1 MDLMKRRWAKHAVFL
16 AESIVLGLAMA
27 FVLVWF
33 RPDLLQAPGQEF
45 RSGRPGVEQDSFADG
60 ISASI
65 PAVVNVYTL
74 RVVSR
79 TDRQDAVGR
88 ILGNGR
94 AGNSQRPQRS
104 LGSGVIIRSDG
115 YIVTNNHVIENADE
129 ISVQLL
135 DGREEKAVLVGTD
148 IDTDLALLRIPLE
161 DLPAIPLGRSDQL
174 KVGDVV
180 LAIGNPY
187 GLGHTV
193 TQGIISATGR
203 AQLGLFTF
211 ENFIQ
216 TDAAIN
222 QGNSGGALV
231 NTDGELVGIN
241 TAVLSA
247 GLMPDGIGFSIPVNL
262 VRGVSQQL
270 IENGRAIRGWLGVSP
285 QNLSSQRAADLG
297 IPDTTGIELYDVAGD
312 GPGFRAGLRP
322 GDIITHIDG
331 AAIAVSREALNLVA
345 GLNPGSVIMIDGIR
359 DGRGFQIQARIE
371 ERPSL
376 P

>member
-1 MDLMKRRWAKHAVFL
+1 MGLMNRQWTKNAVFL
-16 AESIVLGLAMA
+16 AKSIILGLAMA
-27 FVLVWF
+27 FILVWF
-33 RPDLLQAPGQEF
+33 RPDLLGAPRLGS
-45 RSGRPGVEQDSFADG
+45 RPGWPGVEQGSFADG

-65 PAVVNVYTL
+65 PSVVNVYTL

-79 TDRQDAVGR
+79 TGRQDAIGR
-88 ILGNGR
+88 ILGNGG

-148 IDTDLALLRIPLE
+148 IDTDLALLKIPLE
-161 DLPAIPLGRSDQL
+161 GLPAIPLGRSDQL

-241 TAVLSA
+241 TAVLAA

-262 VRGVSQQL
+262 VRGVSRQL

-285 QNLSSQRAADLG
+285 QNLSRQRAADLG
-297 IPDTTGIELYDVAGD
+297 IPGTTGIELYDVAGD

-322 GDIITHIDG
+322 GDVITHIDG
-331 AAIAVSREALNLVA
+331 AAIAASREALNLVA
-345 GLNPGSVIMIDGIR
+345 GLSPGSVIMIDGIR

-371 ERPSL
+371 ERPPL

>member
-1 MDLMKRRWAKHAVFL
+1 MDAKKKPFW
-16 AESIVLGLAMA
+16 S
-27 FVLVWF
+27 
-33 RPDLLQAPGQEF
+33 APGQPDF
-45 RSGRPGVEQDSFADG
+45 LGAPRQGSRSGWPGVEQGSFAKG

-65 PAVVNVYTL
+65 PSVVNVYTL

-79 TDRQDAVGR
+79 TDRQDVIGR
-88 ILGNGR
+88 ILSNGG
-94 AGNSQRPQRS
+94 AGNSRPQRS

-129 ISVQLL
+129 ISIQLL

-148 IDTDLALLRIPLE
+148 IDTDLALLKIPLQ

-285 QNLSSQRAADLG
+285 QNLSRQRAADLG
-297 IPDTTGIELYDVAGD
+297 IPGTTGIELYDVAGD

-322 GDIITHIDG
+322 GDVITHIDG
-331 AAIAVSREALNLVA
+331 AAIAVSRDALNLVA
-345 GLNPGSVIMIDGIR
+345 GLSPGSVIMIDGIR
-359 DGRGFQIQARIE
+359 TGRGFQIQARIE
-371 ERPSL
+371 ERPPL

>member
-1 MDLMKRRWAKHAVFL
+1 MNRQWTRHAIFL
-16 AESIVLGLAMA
+16 AKSIVLGLAMA
-27 FVLVWF
+27 FLLVWF
-33 RPDLLQAPGQEF
+33 RPQLLQAPGQVNNPD
-45 RSGRPGVEQDSFADG
+45 RPGPEQDSFADG
-60 ISASI
+60 ISTAI
-65 PAVVNVYTL
+65 PTVVNVYTL

-79 TDRQDAVGR
+79 SDRHEAVSR
-88 ILGNGR
+88 ILGSGT
-94 AGNSQRPQRS
+94 AGNTQRPQRS

-129 ISVQLL
+129 ISVHLL
-135 DGREEKAVLVGTD
+135 DGREEEAVLVGRD
-148 IDTDLALLRIPLE
+148 IDTDLALLKIPLN
-161 DLPAIPLGRSDQL
+161 DLPAIQLGRSDQL

-193 TQGIISATGR
+193 TQGIVSATGR

-231 NTDGELVGIN
+231 NTDGELIGIN

-247 GLMPDGIGFSIPVNL
+247 GLMPDGIGFAIPVNL

-270 IENGRAIRGWLGVSP
+270 RENGRAIRGWLGVSP
-285 QNLSSQRAADLG
+285 QNLSPQRAADLDLG
-297 IPDTTGIELYDVAGD
+297 DVSGIELYDVSD
-312 GPGFRAGLRP
+312 NGPGYRAGLRP

-331 AAIAVSREALNLVA
+331 AKITASREALNLVA
-345 GLNPGSVIMIDGIR
+345 GLSPGSLVMIDGIR
-359 DGRGFQIQARIE
+359 DGRSFQIQVRIE
-371 ERPSL
+371 ERPLL

>member
-1 MDLMKRRWAKHAVFL
+1 MDLMNRRWAQHAVFL
-16 AESIVLGLAMA
+16 AQSIILGLAIA
-27 FVLVWF
+27 FILVWF
-33 RPDLLQAPGQEF
+33 QPDLLQAPGEGYG
-45 RSGRPGVEQDSFADG
+45 SGRPGNEQNSFADG

-65 PAVVNVYTL
+65 PSVVNVYTL

-88 ILGNGR
+88 ILGNSG
-94 AGNSQRPQRS
+94 AGASRRPQRS

-129 ISVQLL
+129 ISVQML

-148 IDTDLALLRIPLE
+148 IDTDLALLKIPL
-161 DLPAIPLGRSDQL
+161 DGLPSIPLGRSDQL

-270 IENGRAIRGWLGVSP
+270 IENGRVIRGWLGVSP
-285 QNLSSQRAADLG
+285 QNLSPQRATDLG

-331 AAIAVSREALNLVA
+331 SAIAASREALNLVA
-345 GLNPGSVIMIDGIR
+345 GLSPGSVIMIDGVR
-359 DGRGFQIQARIE
+359 DGRDFQIQAKIE
-371 ERPSL
+371 ERPPL